1 MRVYIDGQLIREF
14 KFDIE
19 EGPAQQKR
27 APRAPDRG
35 SST

>member
-1 MRVYIDGQLIREF
+1 LIREF

-19 EGPAQQKR
+19 EGPAQQR
-27 APRAPDRG
+27 PARPPAGG